1 MKKSFKIAIPNPC
14 HENWQT
20 MTPNE
25 KGRFCDSCSKTV
37 VDFTQMDPS
46 EIQYYLVNNK
56 SNRVCG
62 HIKQSQLNS
71 LNLRIPSEVFQKKMS
86 PIRFF
91 SLALLVVMGSSIM
104 SCTGQNGKPNKI
116 NSVEVID
123 STYLKIDTS
132 FSRKKDSITEV
143 KKLDNTI
150 QIEEIPLE
158 GELIITGIMIEENEF
173 TDHIVPYNIVDILP
187 EFIKTPK
194 QLTRERKKKYF
205 YTKISAAFS
214 SNLRKLSE
222 QHRKVFIK
230 FEIDSLGYVQ
240 NIQSRPN
247 EYKKP
252 VKDILTSLPPFIPGK
267 NNGKNVAVSF
277 TLPILFKNQ

>member
-1 MKKSFKIAIPNPC
+1 
-14 HENWQT
+14 